1 MRLRLLAA
9 EIRAELPRIERTLSE
24 LEDARERL
32 PATDGSRLVLY
43 GAAALLETFYT
54 GVEKVLTRIASAMGG
69 VPEGQAWHRQ
79 VLEDAALDLPKMR
92 PPVLSSRSIAAL
104 DPYLAFRHRFRNL
117 YLFDLD
123 WQLMEPLLQQVAG
136 VWRATEADLRTFA
149 DALERMAEALDSD
162 S

>member
-1 MRLRLLAA
+1 
-9 EIRAELPRIERTLSE
+9 
-24 LEDARERL
+24 
-32 PATDGSRLVLY
+32 
-43 GAAALLETFYT
+43 
-54 GVEKVLTRIASAMGG
+54 
-69 VPEGQAWHRQ
+69 
-79 VLEDAALDLPKMR
+79 
-92 PPVLSSRSIAAL
+92 L

-123 WQLMEPLLQQVAG
+123 WQLMEPLLQQAAG